1 MKKILYMMGIDWYWI
16 KQRPQI
22 FAEMLNE
29 DYEVTVVYPKEVFQH
44 ISLRKD
50 QDELHDSK
58 AVAAIPYRDKLQSA
72 FFVQKMLYRL
82 KIHDYDRYDIIWIGH
97 PLLYRYLPP
106 KVAAKIVYDC
116 MDNHVA
122 LCNDNRIKK
131 VIRKTERDLI
141 HRADLILASSN
152 GLRQKIK
159 QIDSKKQVELVR
171 NGFKKEE
178 VLFYEKNE
186 KKNSWKIGYIGTIAE
201 WFDFQLLE
209 ASLKKFSNIEYFLWG
224 PLAVSKPQEHS
235 KIHFKGVL
243 EHKDIAKAVAEMDGL
258 IMPFKVN
265 SIIEDVDPVKLY
277 EYINIGK
284 AIIVPYYK
292 EIERFR
298 PFVSFYQD
306 HESFFEV
313 LRKLQEDEFQPIYT
327 EKEKNDFLDN
337 NTWQCRY
344 TQIKEYLNTL

>member
-22 FAEMLNE
+22 LAEMLDE

-50 QDELHDSK
+50 QDELHDSR
-58 AVAAIPYRDKLQSA
+58 AVAAIPYRDKLRSA
-72 FFVQKMLYRL
+72 FLVQKMLYRL
-82 KIHDYDRYDIIWIGH
+82 KIHNYDSYDMIWIGH
-97 PLLYRYLPP
+97 PLLYRYLPR
-106 KVAAKIVYDC
+106 KVHAKIVYDC

-122 LCNDNRIKK
+122 LCKDKRIKK
-131 VIRKTERDLI
+131 VIQTTERELV

-159 QIDSKKQVELVR
+159 QIDSKKRVELVR
-171 NGFKKEE
+171 NGFKKKKI
-178 VLFYEKNE
+178 LLPEK
-186 KKNSWKIGYIGTIAE
+186 KARKNSWKIGYIGTIAE
-201 WFDFQLLE
+201 WFDFQLLAE
-209 ASLKKFSNIEYFLWG
+209 SLKKFSNIEYFLWG
-224 PLAVSKPQEHS
+224 PLAVSKPPEQPN
-235 KIHFKGVL
+235 IHFKGVL